1 MMEALKEDLKVFE
14 VTRSFSAPVEVVYRA
29 FTEAEA
35 LGRWGVGKTYD
46 NLAVDLDVRPGGVIH
61 HRVRAKESGDEWTFF
76 GVYEHVE
83 PNKKL
88 AYTFDWKS
96 DWRESPTPSLV
107 TLTFHDRGQTTEL
120 ELVHSRL
127 PEPAMSS
134 TETHWAEFLD
144 LLEELL
150 VKKEIA

>member
-29 FTEAEA
+29 FTKAEA

-107 TLTFHDRGQTTEL
+107 TLTLHDRGKTTEL

-127 PEPAMSS
+127 PEPAMAS
-134 TETHWAEFLD
+134 TDTHWAEFLD